1 MYLPRDW
8 QMALLCVAMS
18 LTAKPAVAFNI
29 TIDYTFDLPANGGN
43 NFFGSGNPQGLTGG
57 NQAKAALEAAAS
69 YYNTILT
76 DTFDPIV
83 VPSPYHSNAS
93 GSNGTISWS
102 WQASFPNPSNNMAS
116 QVVVPNLNVVSDQY
130 IVYAGGRTLSAN
142 RAGEGGFGGFSTAS
156 TTLTGL
162 NSFTPTDLINIPAI
176 TASFNQAITTRG
188 ELGGFSKW
196 GGVIAFDND
205 GSTSWFF
212 NHLGT
217 PSGNVTDF
225 YSVAIHELSHAIG
238 FGVSSEWQSPTLI
251 PAGTSSFVGANAM
264 AQNGGNPVPLD
275 ITIGSPQLAH
285 WIAGKM
291 SVVYGTSTQQEAVM
305 DPDLQNGTRKK
316 LTALDAA
323 GLQDIGWSFGP
334 APAVNGDYN
343 NNGSVDAGDYVLWRR
358 FLTRN
363 VFMPNRTA
371 SGTVTGA
378 DYSVWRT
385 NFAKL
390 APGTATS
397 VLDAGGTVPEPA
409 SCLLALIGAVFICS
423 NRRLLRR

>member
-1 MYLPRDW
+1 MRHCQEW
-8 QMALLCVAMS
+8 RIFALLLCLVAH
-18 LTAKPAVAFNI
+18 PAAAFNI
-29 TIDYTFDLPANGGN
+29 TIDYSFDLPANGGN

-69 YYNTILT
+69 YYNTVLT

-83 VPSPYHSNAS
+83 VPSPYHSNAA
-93 GSNGTISWS
+93 GSTGTITWS
-102 WQASFPNPSNNMAS
+102 WQVSFPNPSNNSAS
-116 QVVVPNLNVVSDQY
+116 QVTVPNLNVGSDQY

-142 RAGEGGFGGFSTAS
+142 TAGQGGFGAYTTAS
-156 TTLTGL
+156 TTLTGT
-162 NSFTPTDLINIPAI
+162 NSFTATDLINIPAI

-188 ELGGFSKW
+188 ELSGFSRW

-225 YSVAIHELSHAIG
+225 YSVAIHELGHALG
-238 FGVSSEWQSPTLI
+238 FGVSSEWLSPTLI

-264 AQNGGNPVPLD
+264 AQNGGNAVPLD
-275 ITIGSPQLAH
+275 TSIGSPQLAH
-285 WIAGKM
+285 WIAGKT
-291 SVVYGTSTQQEAVM
+291 SVVYGTSTSQEALM

-323 GLQDIGWSFGP
+323 GLQDIGWSLGP

-343 NNGSVDAGDYVLWRR
+343 NNGFVDAGDYVLWRR
-358 FLTRN
+358 YLNRN
-363 VFMPNRTA
+363 VFMPNRAA

-378 DYSVWRT
+378 DYTVWRT
-385 NFAKL
+385 NFAKI
-390 APGTATS
+390 APGTATL
-397 VLDAGGTVPEPA
+397 VLNAGGAAPEPA
-409 SCLLALIGAVFICS
+409 SCLLALLGAVFTCL